1 MGDPSQLAIAAS
13 IRYLVACL
21 LFPCGVFA
29 QAPAGPRPKIGIAL
43 EGGGA
48 LGLAHIGVL
57 QWFEEHRIP
66 VDYIAGTSM
75 GGLVGGLY
83 ATGMRPAQ
91 IRELVSKID
100 WNDILGGQIPFE
112 ALSFRRKEDRR
123 AFQNG
128 LEFGLRHGFSLPSA
142 ATSDKNITF
151 LLDREAL
158 PYSQLKSFDDLPVPF
173 RCIGTDLVS
182 GKPFVF
188 KDGPLG
194 EALRATMSLPAVFPP
209 LRRHGTIYAD
219 GGLMNNLPV
228 DVVRQMGA
236 DLVIAVNLN
245 ISPFNPQSNQSL
257 VSILNRSISAM
268 ITVNE
273 RRSMELADIVISAD
287 LQGYTGNDYAA
298 LEKIIPKGYE
308 AADGNSSVLARL
320 AVNEPVWQQY
330 EAARESRRIHSV
342 PTPEFVQVLGLDG
355 PLSRDI
361 EKTLADNA
369 GRPVDAKRLEEAI
382 NLVSGNGRF
391 YGFSYY
397 MAERDGRKGLIFRP
411 NEKEYAPPILNLGFL
426 VDGSDVANVRFAVN
440 ARITALDVGGYGSE
454 WRTDISVGSIWGLG
468 TEYYKVLTATSKWFL
483 APRASATSD
492 PLDLYDRTE
501 RIAEYRIRLLGGGLD
516 VGYAFNR
523 FSELRMGYQA
533 SYLDTSL
540 RVGDPVLP
548 TPSGRVGITSIRIGL
563 NRLDS
568 PVVPRNGQILQW
580 RAQWND
586 ANPGSKGGF
595 PLSELSFGVIRPVS
609 RPGSVYLQ
617 GFGGTTFGSNDT
629 GIPQFFLGGYGR
641 LGAYGRNELRTNQ
654 YWLARLGYVHE
665 LFQLPPILG
674 NKVYATAAYEAAK
687 AYGAPG
693 ASRLPTDGA
702 VGIVMET
709 LLGPLAFGGS
719 LGDTGHRK
727 VYFSLGRFF

>member
-1 MGDPSQLAIAAS
+1 MGDHRKFAIAGLMRNLA
-13 IRYLVACL
+13 VCVL
-21 LFPCGVFA
+21 LPSVFA
-29 QAPAGPRPKIGIAL
+29 QTPAIPRPKIGVAL

-83 ATGMRPAQ
+83 ATGMRPAE

-100 WNDILGGQIPFE
+100 WNDTLGGQIPFE
-112 ALSFRRKEDRR
+112 ALSFRRKEDQRY
-123 AFQNG
+123 FQNH
-128 LEFGLRHGFSLPSA
+128 LEFGLRHGFSPPSA
-142 ATSDKNITF
+142 ATSDKNITY

-158 PYSQLKSFDDLPVPF
+158 LYSQLKSFDDLPIPF
-173 RCIGTDLVS
+173 RCIGTDLVT

-209 LRRHGTIYAD
+209 VRRDGTLYAD

-236 DLVIAVNLN
+236 DIVIAVNLN
-245 ISPFNPQSNQSL
+245 ISPFNPDGSHSML
-257 VSILNRSISAM
+257 SIMSRSISAM

-273 RRSMELADIVISAD
+273 RQSMKLADIVISAE
-287 LQGYTGNDYAA
+287 LQGYTGNDYPA
-298 LEKIIPKGYE
+298 LEKIIAKGYVAGAE
-308 AADGNSSVLARL
+308 NSSVLARL
-320 AVNEPVWQQY
+320 GIEKADWQQY
-330 EAARESRRIHSV
+330 EVARESRRIHSI
-342 PTPEFVQVLGLDG
+342 PTPDFVQVVGLDES
-355 PLSRDI
+355 LSRDI
-361 EKTLADNA
+361 DKTLTAYA
-369 GRPVDAKRLEEAI
+369 GTPVDTKRLEDAI
-382 NLVSGNGRF
+382 DRIAGNGQF
-391 YGFSYY
+391 YGFSYH
-397 MAERDGRKGLIFRP
+397 MVKRNGREGLILSP
-411 NEKEYAPPILNLGFL
+411 HEKEYAPPMMNLGFL
-426 VDGSDVANVRFAVN
+426 IDGSDVSNVRFTVS
-440 ARITALDVGGYGSE
+440 ARITAFDVGGYGSE
-454 WRTDISVGSIWGLG
+454 VRTDVSLGSTWGLASD
-468 TEYYKVLTATSKWFL
+468 YFKVLTPASKWFI
-483 APRASATSD
+483 APRASATSN

-501 RIAEYRIRLLGGGLD
+501 RLAEYRIRQIGGGVD
-516 VGYAFNR
+516 IGYTFNR
-523 FSELRMGYQA
+523 FSQIRVGYDA
-533 SYLDTSL
+533 GYLETSL

-548 TPSGRVGITSIRIGL
+548 TPSGRVGISSIRFEL
-563 NRLDS
+563 DRLDS
-568 PVVPRNGQILQW
+568 PVVPRNGQVLRW

-586 ANPGSKGGF
+586 ANPGSQKGF
-595 PLSELSFGVIRPVS
+595 PLSELSFGVIHPIS
-609 RPGSVYLQ
+609 RPGSVYVQ

-629 GIPQFFLGGYGR
+629 GLPQFYLGGYGR

-665 LFQLPPILG
+665 LFRLPPILG
-674 NKVYATAAYEAAK
+674 NKVYATAAYEVAQ

-702 VGIVMET
+702 VGLVIET
-709 LLGPLAFGGS
+709 FLGPLAFGGS
-719 LGDTGHRK
+719 VGDQGHRR